1 MKVTLKE
8 RAPCKSAHI
17 LSPWG
22 VAFASSVQWLLLRHK
37 AGPSPFTH
45 QAHRVPVVLCSAERQ
60 PNGRARQPATVCPHQ
75 THLCFRNTTA
85 TQCLWAP
92 NSFTVINSFHIYK
105 RWNLDSR
112 CLILMLIWMK
122 WLVQQAA
129 VSSSRPCVYFLGSAD
144 NDEETAKASLPL
156 VDT

>member
-1 MKVTLKE
+1 MKGTLKE
-8 RAPCKSAHI
+8 RAPCKSADM

-45 QAHRVPVVLCSAERQ
+45 QSLSVPVVLFRQSASLAAEQ
-60 PNGRARQPATVCPHQ
+60 GSLL
-75 THLCFRNTTA
+75 LCAHIRPICA
-85 TQCLWAP
+85 SEILLPPSAQWAP
-92 NSFTVINSFHIYK
+92 NSFTVINSYHIYK
-105 RWNLDSR
+105 RGNLDSR

-122 WLVQQAA
+122 WLVQRAA

-144 NDEETAKASLPL
+144 NDEETTKASLPL